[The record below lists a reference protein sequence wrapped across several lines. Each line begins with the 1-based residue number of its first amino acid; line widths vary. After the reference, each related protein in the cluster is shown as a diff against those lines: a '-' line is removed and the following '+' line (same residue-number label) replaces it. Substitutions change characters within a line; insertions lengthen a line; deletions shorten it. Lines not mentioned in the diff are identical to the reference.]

1 MVPNTCS
8 FYYIGQRTTK
18 IYRIQELNGGNKYLS
33 FFLTVYIL
41 IELIIY
47 PLIVQGRADQSINEI
62 NLSEN
67 GYFLETFLNVYLRV
81 TNKFA
86 IDKKV

>member
-8 FYYIGQRTTK
+8 FCNIGQRPTK

-33 FFLTVYIL
+33 FFLIVYIL

-81 TNKFA
+81 TNKLL
-86 IDKKV
+86 